1 MSKATMWGHAL
12 LSVKQRNIE
21 EEKDNLDQLR
31 RQVRKFKAEQAR
43 RLEYNEVW
51 GEALISVK
59 QRKMEEVKENI
70 RQMKRMVRKIVQEQE
85 RILSL

>member
-21 EEKDNLDQLR
+21 EEKESLDQLR

-51 GEALISVK
+51 G
-59 QRKMEEVKENI
+59 RY
-70 RQMKRMVRKIVQEQE
+70 
-85 RILSL
+85 